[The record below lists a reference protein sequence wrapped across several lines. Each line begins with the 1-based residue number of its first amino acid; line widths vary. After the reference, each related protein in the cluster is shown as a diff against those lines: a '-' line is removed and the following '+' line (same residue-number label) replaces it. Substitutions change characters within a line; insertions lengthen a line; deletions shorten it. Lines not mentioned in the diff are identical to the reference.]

1 MEQFGNYKLVDGDKT
16 WIKVIDFP
24 VPEGSPVGGESMWV
38 IVVEGTDND
47 GIGTLDNEPVF
58 CTEVKHGD
66 RIRYG
71 GGTDDKKPKYMGK
84 ES

>member
-1 MEQFGNYKLVDGDKT
+1 M
-16 WIKVIDFP
+16 
-24 VPEGSPVGGESMWV
+24 GSAFLHGLALGFLMGWAACRFYS
-38 IVVEGTDND
+38 I
-47 GIGTLDNEPVF
+47 
-58 CTEVKHGD
+58 GD